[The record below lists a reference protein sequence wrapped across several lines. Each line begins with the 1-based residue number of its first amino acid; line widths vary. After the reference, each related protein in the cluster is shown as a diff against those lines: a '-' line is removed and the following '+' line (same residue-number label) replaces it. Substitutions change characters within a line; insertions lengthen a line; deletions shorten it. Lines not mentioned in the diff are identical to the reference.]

1 MEKEQK
7 YHAIK
12 VDEEKCFG
20 CTHCMKACP
29 TEAIRVVDGL
39 AEINTRRCVDC
50 GNCLRVCPADAFYVE
65 QDDLELLKGFKY
77 RILLFP
83 SVFIGQFSETF
94 SEDQIYSALL
104 QLGFTHAYEVEQPI
118 GWLSE
123 AIEECAVDNVE
134 RPLISSFCPAV
145 VRLIQCKYPSLA
157 ENIVNRKAP
166 HDLAAHFA
174 LGQLEKEGAKPGET
188 GIFYVTPCSAKM
200 AAVNQPV
207 AEKKSVV
214 NGIINMKDLFNR
226 VMKIITGVEEKDTA
240 HFRRNL
246 SSEGILWSLP
256 RGEVSI
262 FKSKTMAIDGIHNV
276 VKFLE
281 RLENDE
287 VPELHFLEMK
297 SCNQGCAGG
306 ILLSGNR
313 FLTVERLQK
322 RAARYPDF
330 SFLKIDE
337 SQKKK
342 VKEKLVSQK
351 VKPDYAFSLD
361 ENRAKAL
368 EKMKKAD
375 KILCQLP
382 GIDCGA
388 CGAPN
393 CHALAEDVVQGQ
405 AKLSDCVFLQNKYLK
420 QQKMNPEKAWRRLE
434 NIWGN
439 KRFDADCNKKGG
451 RNEGF

>member
-12 VDEEKCFG
+12 VDENKCFG
-20 CTHCMKACP
+20 CTHCMKSCP
-29 TEAIRVVDGL
+29 TEAIRVINGL

-65 QDDLELLKGFKY
+65 QDDLELIKDFKF
-77 RILLFP
+77 RVLLFP
-83 SVFIGQFSETF
+83 SVFIGQFPENF

-104 QLGFTHAYEVEQPI
+104 SLGFTHVYEVEQPI

-123 AIEECAVDNVE
+123 AIEECSRENPE

-157 ENIVNRKAP
+157 GNIINRKAP

-174 LGQLEKEGAKPGET
+174 LGHLEKEGAKREET

-207 AEKKSVV
+207 AETKSVV
-214 NGIINMKDLFNR
+214 NGIINMKDLYNR
-226 VMKIITGVEEKDTA
+226 VMKIIAGVTEKDTVV
-240 HFRRNL
+240 FRRNL
-246 SSEGILWSLP
+246 SKEGILWSLP
-256 RGEVSI
+256 RGES
-262 FKSKTMAIDGIHNV
+262 FLFEKKTMAIDGIHNV

-287 VPELHFLEMK
+287 VPELDFLEMK

-313 FLTVERLQK
+313 YLTVERLQK
-322 RAARYPDF
+322 RAVHF
-330 SFLKIDE
+330 SEISALNTDEQLKE
-337 SQKKK
+337 K
-342 VKEKLVSQK
+342 VKLKLVSKK
-351 VKPDYAFSLD
+351 VNPDYAFALD

-368 EKMKKAD
+368 EKMQKAD

-388 CGAPN
+388 CGSPN
-393 CHALAEDVVQGQ
+393 CHALAEDIVQGK

-420 QQKMNPEKAWRRLE
+420 QQKMAPEKAWKRLE
-434 NIWGN
+434 NIWGE